1 MEMTETR
8 RWRFKG
14 PEMEGPIARWYAR
27 IRGSASQLEAYRKQA
42 LHLTTGLRDG
52 ARVLEVAP
60 GPGYLAIEMA
70 RPGRIHVTGLD
81 ISRTFVEIAGE
92 NASQAGVTVEFRQGD
107 VARMPFET
115 ESFDLV
121 VCQAAFKNFTQ
132 PRSALAEMH
141 RVLRAGGSAVI
152 QDMSRAATHADSL
165 LYAVLLITSARL
177 GDIYGPRNLF
187 AVGVVIFTIASGFS
201 ALAQDPTQL
210 IVSRALQGL
219 GAAVLAPQG
228 LPLMMS
234 LFPVDRRGGVF
245 AIYGVIAGLAVVAGP
260 TVGGYLVTHFGWRS
274 IFTVNIPVGVITFA
288 LAMLV
293 IPDLRPGRRH
303 RLDLFGVALATAG
316 LLGVI
321 FGLIEGQRYEWGTV
335 TGFVT
340 IPEIIGAGIVLLALF
355 LYYQARRQSAVPL

>member
-8 RWRFKG
+8 RWRLKG

-42 LHLTTGLRDG
+42 LHLTAGLRHG

-152 QDMSRAATHADSL
+152 QDMSRAATHADIDQE
-165 LYAVLLITSARL
+165 VKGMDL
-177 GDIYGPRNLF
+177 GR
-187 AVGVVIFTIASGFS
+187 FS
-201 ALAQDPTQL
+201 AFTTTATLEML
-210 IVSRALQGL
+210 KRRAY
-219 GAAVLAPQG
+219 APSQ
-228 LPLMMS
+228 
-234 LFPVDRRGGVF
+234 FER
-245 AIYGVIAGLAVVAGP
+245 
-260 TVGGYLVTHFGWRS
+260 
-274 IFTVNIPVGVITFA
+274 
-288 LAMLV
+288 
-293 IPDLRPGRRH
+293 
-303 RLDLFGVALATAG
+303 LATDSPFKTCEISTDGIG
-316 LLGVI
+316 LEVRLKKE
-321 FGLIEGQRYEWGTV
+321 IER
-335 TGFVT
+335 
-340 IPEIIGAGIVLLALF
+340 
-355 LYYQARRQSAVPL
+355 